1 MHPYEF
7 LQRYGPTA
15 LVLEVTADAGEAFA
29 AELAKNGFDL
39 VLPCSDARTL
49 APLKARFEDHEG
61 IKVDLLEGD
70 LDNRHFAENLYPH
83 CEPHDIGLIV
93 CGIEAGHPRQAGSLI
108 SSLTRVFMP
117 RLRTRQHSGVLVV
130 DLTGKAQRL
139 GETLAHE
146 LRPEDIDVLT
156 VCVDQGLGDMAP
168 RAFARQALDHMD
180 QGPIL
185 TL

>member
-1 MHPYEF
+1 MIIDRLKPGAPGGHGF
-7 LQRYGPTA
+7 VGVVLQRA
-15 LVLEVTADAGEAFA
+15 
-29 AELAKNGFDL
+29 
-39 VLPCSDARTL
+39 
-49 APLKARFEDHEG
+49 
-61 IKVDLLEGD
+61 
-70 LDNRHFAENLYPH
+70 
-83 CEPHDIGLIV
+83 
-93 CGIEAGHPRQAGSLI
+93 
-108 SSLTRVFMP
+108 
-117 RLRTRQHSGVLVV
+117 RQHSGVLVV

-156 VCVDQGLGDMAP
+156 VCVDQGLGDTAP